1 MLSPETGIVD
11 SHGYMLALLGDIESN
26 GGSLALNAPV
36 LRGEALSGGG
46 FEIEIGGEAPARLRC
61 NVLVNSAGLGAQTV
75 ASSIV
80 GVAETAIP
88 PLVLAKGSYFS
99 CSAKAPFTHLIYPAP
114 VDGGLG
120 VHLTLDLSGAL
131 RAGPDAQYVSELRH
145 EVDEGKAASFARAV
159 QRYLPELREEHLRP
173 DYAGIRPKLN
183 GPGEPPRDFV
193 IAHAAEHGVP
203 GLVNLIGIESPG
215 LTATEAIAERVAA
228 IVASA

>member
-1 MLSPETGIVD
+1 MP
-11 SHGYMLALLGDIESN
+11 
-26 GGSLALNAPV
+26 
-36 LRGEALSGGG
+36 
-46 FEIEIGGEAPARLRC
+46 
-61 NVLVNSAGLGAQTV
+61 SAA
-75 ASSIV
+75 
-80 GVAETAIP
+80 
-88 PLVLAKGSYFS
+88 
-99 CSAKAPFTHLIYPAP
+99 
-114 VDGGLG
+114 GLG

-131 RAGPDAQYVSELRH
+131 RAGPDAQYVSELGH

-215 LTATEAIAERVAA
+215 LTASEAIAERVAA